1 MRSRLFAILLSSPV
15 VLVHAQ
21 TPAAGGADAADTD
34 AADTLDTVTV
44 TATQRSLRRLP
55 ASASILD
62 AATLRDGQRQVNLS
76 EALQRVPG
84 FTALDRQN
92 YAQDLQIQSRGFGA
106 RSSFGIRGIRLVVD
120 GIPSSAADGQGQ
132 AAAFPLSSLDRIE
145 ILRGPL
151 ALQYGN
157 AAGGAIVGES
167 VLDTPP
173 GVAFDVWGG
182 SGASRRAAARID
194 GAADDDAWRWRASAS
209 AFATGGE
216 RPHSAARRNQINA
229 IAAWSGADGRLRIV
243 VNSLRQ
249 PLAEDPLGLTR
260 EAFARDPDG
269 TDPVAA
275 RFDTRKTVREDQ
287 FGIDWRATPARGPE
301 WRVVAHHV
309 ARDVEQFLA
318 LPPSAQLAPGS
329 AGGVIDLQRRSHGLD
344 AGLHWRGARGA
355 LGIGVET
362 LRLDEDRRG
371 FENHVG
377 DPAAPVLGVRGRR
390 RRDER
395 NRFETFDVYA
405 TGDLFFASHW
415 TASLGARRSWLRIDS
430 RDRFLE
436 NGDDSGRR
444 RDARGAWSLG
454 AVRAFAHGE
463 AFASVG
469 EGFETPTLNE
479 QAYRADGSAGL
490 NRALAPARLRA
501 FEVGARWR
509 ARAHALSLAWF
520 RVDGHDE
527 IVPALNRGGRASF
540 ANAGA
545 TRRHGLEFGA
555 SGPLG
560 ERWGYTLAASW
571 TDARFVE
578 DFVFIAQGADRRVD
592 AGNRMPGIPRGDL
605 FAELRWR
612 SGDGRWSSAIEARA
626 LGAIAVDD
634 RNSDAAAGHA
644 RFAWRGEWRAGEGG
658 WHAFLRIDNLFDRR
672 VAGSVIVNEA
682 NGRFFEPAAGRGVTL
697 GVGWAR

>member
-1 MRSRLFAILLSSPV
+1 M
-15 VLVHAQ
+15 
-21 TPAAGGADAADTD
+21 
-34 AADTLDTVTV
+34 
-44 TATQRSLRRLP
+44 
-55 ASASILD
+55 
-62 AATLRDGQRQVNLS
+62 
-76 EALQRVPG
+76 
-84 FTALDRQN
+84 
-92 YAQDLQIQSRGFGA
+92 
-106 RSSFGIRGIRLVVD
+106 
-120 GIPSSAADGQGQ
+120 
-132 AAAFPLSSLDRIE
+132 
-145 ILRGPL
+145 
-151 ALQYGN
+151 
-157 AAGGAIVGES
+157 
-167 VLDTPP
+167 
-173 GVAFDVWGG
+173 
-182 SGASRRAAARID
+182 
-194 GAADDDAWRWRASAS
+194 
-209 AFATGGE
+209 
-216 RPHSAARRNQINA
+216 
-229 IAAWSGADGRLRIV
+229 
-243 VNSLRQ
+243 
-249 PLAEDPLGLTR
+249 
-260 EAFARDPDG
+260 
-269 TDPVAA
+269 
-275 RFDTRKTVREDQ
+275 
-287 FGIDWRATPARGPE
+287 
-301 WRVVAHHV
+301 
-309 ARDVEQFLA
+309 
-318 LPPSAQLAPGS
+318 
-329 AGGVIDLQRRSHGLD
+329 
-344 AGLHWRGARGA
+344 
-355 LGIGVET
+355 ET

-490 NRALAPARLRA
+490 NRALASARLRA

>member
-182 SGASRRAAARID
+182 SGASRRAVARID

-344 AGLHWRGARGA
+344 AGLHWRGARGGA
-355 LGIGVET
+355 G
-362 LRLDEDRRG
+362 DRRG
-371 FENHVG
+371 N
-377 DPAAPVLGVRGRR
+377 PA
-390 RRDER
+390 
-395 NRFETFDVYA
+395 
-405 TGDLFFASHW
+405 
-415 TASLGARRSWLRIDS
+415 S
-430 RDRFLE
+430 R
-436 NGDDSGRR
+436 
-444 RDARGAWSLG
+444 
-454 AVRAFAHGE
+454 
-463 AFASVG
+463 
-469 EGFETPTLNE
+469 
-479 QAYRADGSAGL
+479 
-490 NRALAPARLRA
+490 
-501 FEVGARWR
+501 
-509 ARAHALSLAWF
+509 
-520 RVDGHDE
+520 
-527 IVPALNRGGRASF
+527 
-540 ANAGA
+540 
-545 TRRHGLEFGA
+545 
-555 SGPLG
+555 
-560 ERWGYTLAASW
+560 
-571 TDARFVE
+571 
-578 DFVFIAQGADRRVD
+578 
-592 AGNRMPGIPRGDL
+592 
-605 FAELRWR
+605 
-612 SGDGRWSSAIEARA
+612 
-626 LGAIAVDD
+626 
-634 RNSDAAAGHA
+634 
-644 RFAWRGEWRAGEGG
+644 
-658 WHAFLRIDNLFDRR
+658 
-672 VAGSVIVNEA
+672 
-682 NGRFFEPAAGRGVTL
+682 
-697 GVGWAR
+697 